1 MKQMYYDTMVFT
13 PEGLRHLA
21 AEMGAGQLVL
31 GTDFPYPWTKT
42 AVDHVMTTPG
52 LSDADKLAILEANA
66 AALLGIG
73 PS

>member
-1 MKQMYYDTMVFT
+1 
-13 PEGLRHLA
+13 
-21 AEMGAGQLVL
+21 MGAGQLVL